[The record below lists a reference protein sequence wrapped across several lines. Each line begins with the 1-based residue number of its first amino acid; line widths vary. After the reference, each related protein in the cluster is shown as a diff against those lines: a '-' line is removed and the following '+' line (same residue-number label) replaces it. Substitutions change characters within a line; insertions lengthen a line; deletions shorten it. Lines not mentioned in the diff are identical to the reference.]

1 MLGMLGSNK
10 INSNFNV
17 NQMKNVVR
25 DLTKQLGEMERGAGT
40 KQEIRDKM
48 LDLAH
53 YNSLLYE
60 MLSFDEYAEFDEELC
75 NIRNA

>member
-1 MLGMLGSNK
+1 MLGSNK

-17 NQMKNVVR
+17 NQMKNVIR
-25 DLTKQLGEMERGAGT
+25 ALTKQLGELERGAGT
-40 KQEIRDKM
+40 KAEVREKM

-60 MLSFDEYAEFDEELC
+60 KLSWEEYVAFDEELAE
-75 NIRNA
+75 IRG

>member
-1 MLGMLGSNK
+1 MLGSNK
-10 INSNFNV
+10 INSNFTV

-25 DLTKQLGEMERGAGT
+25 DLTRQLGELERGAGT
-40 KQEIRDKM
+40 KAEVREKM

-60 MLSFDEYAEFDEELC
+60 MLTFDEYMAFDEELAE
-75 NIRNA
+75 IRG